1 MDGHA
6 HDKDLD
12 DYPDPH
18 TSSLNPYP
26 VLSHPTWGSY
36 SGAAPADGVE
46 GAEDGDGSA
55 SQIYPDLDDSQTPD
69 PYGASNEYSRIAEQF
84 HMRYGTPQK
93 RQNYHFPGA
102 AIEYETDVDGEPDE
116 RPMENPYYD
125 RELVR
130 RAEAVDGGDYVPT
143 EDDASSDDD
152 DDDED
157 DPEFEANF
165 AEALAMTED
174 DMSIADAAK
183 PGRGRPRGRG
193 RGAGRGR
200 GRGRGWKW
208 AVKGTEHDPAVRKA
222 RERAEEKR
230 LRGRKTGPR
239 TGPGAKKSKKRQ
251 RAEDPGPEFKAL
263 QAQATEAFLGGQL
276 DQAMDLA
283 RQAVMINPEIYV
295 AHSLL
300 SDILIAK
307 GQQKDALGALMTG
320 ANIKKDPDLWLLV
333 ANKTL
338 EMAGAFRTRAE
349 YDQAVFCLS
358 KAIHYSHGED
368 TFEIRTQ
375 RRDLHL
381 DAGHDIKARTDTK
394 ILLRAKPDDLD
405 NLKLYAELCL
415 ESKDHFEM
423 AAAREIYENTFQI
436 FEDKDSFGDAEAQW
450 AHLNLYLDIVEATR
464 EPHHAIFQLKR
475 IARWFLGRKEDEYWD
490 EVKGDDREL
499 DSGHERRFEIPEFRN
514 SSNHNLDAYGDGL
527 PLDLRVKV
535 GTLRLKMKKQ
545 DEALR
550 HFDHIYD
557 LRDDIANVYDLFYT
571 IGDTLRLNAM
581 YDSAIRFYKPIEV
594 LEDELTDQYWI
605 SMAACY
611 RGLKDFDEAEKCYRA
626 VIELDPDH
634 APARA
639 ELAKMLA
646 DDMDQKS
653 KAISVVRDL
662 IAMGRKDIIRKERL
676 EMPPVNPRESA
687 RKEKI
692 TENKRKRATVDLVA
706 VPELDETLMRKRMKQ
721 RENVRLRESRRKD
734 HEDDQEAAAESES
747 DEEGNDPFVPA
758 GSGSFSAFQPVF
770 GEDGEPGPNEKFS
783 LEAEVDKHNQHVEKV
798 NQRRAYAEILKKEED
813 RERFFEEQAGR
824 VLTYFAKVKE
834 LWHVL
839 DDENASEE
847 EVFDWMD
854 NARMMYREFRT
865 MRVFYPMRDRYK
877 PFRGFAPVRIRN
889 RGSKFIREME
899 AFKKRLEDDGAQEE
913 APDSDSDHG
922 GGGPTKDKAPPPLDV
937 STPTDF
943 HGINFPTWHHIF
955 IDLALLDAKQ
965 SDQES
970 CYEIIENGLF
980 NSNVFYHDE
989 ELLNTSQAASI
1000 CCALMFND
1008 SERLIKTA
1016 RWFAMRGDLRSGS
1029 SYQLVSAVSRLAYGD
1044 NTFFTSGPTQKF
1056 MLRSVK
1062 SLDYQALPP
1071 KIRKKYDFGMPAST
1085 LKRRDKPEFAA
1096 DGLDTGALLSY
1107 GHMVS
1112 VANHSSSA
1120 LPYFFR
1126 AFALAPEDPGIN
1138 LSISAQYVSA
1148 AMKRQTHNRHHEIH
1162 QGLSFLYRYYAFRT
1176 RSAVPAEVQEAEFN
1190 VARMW
1195 HVLGL
1200 THIAVPAYERALALS
1215 ERVQADIERRSA
1227 QRAARLQTLEASMRA
1242 REEEG
1247 SAPSREEEVEA
1258 AKLRNEEECG
1268 FGREDYAAEAACA
1281 LQSVYT
1287 AVGNQRAAEEIA
1299 VKWLVL
1305 E

>member
-1 MDGHA
+1 MDGHTD
-6 HDKDLD
+6 DKDVD
-12 DYPDPH
+12 DYPDPY
-18 TSSLNPYP
+18 TSSLTPYP
-26 VLSHPTWGSY
+26 ALSQPAWGPY
-36 SGAAPADGVE
+36 GEPAPAADGVHTAN
-46 GAEDGDGSA
+46 GGGND

-69 PYGASNEYSRIAEQF
+69 PYSASNEYSQIAEQF

-102 AIEYETDVDGEPDE
+102 AIGYETDADGEPDE

-125 RELVR
+125 KELVR

-143 EDDASSDDD
+143 EDDNSD

-157 DPEFEANF
+157 DPEFEASF
-165 AEALAMTED
+165 ANALAMSDD
-174 DMSIADAAK
+174 DMTIGDAAK
-183 PGRGRPRGRG
+183 PSRGRPRGRG

-208 AVKGTEHDPAVRKA
+208 ALKGTEHDPAYIK
-222 RERAEEKR
+222 AEER
-230 LRGRKTGPR
+230 RRMRQNAPR
-239 TGPGAKKSKKRQ
+239 TGPGARKSKKRQ
-251 RAEDPGPEFKAL
+251 RAEDPGPEFKKL
-263 QAQATEAFLGGQL
+263 QAQATEAFLSGQL
-276 DQAMDLA
+276 NRAMDLA

-368 TFEIRTQ
+368 TFELRTQ

-381 DAGHDIKARTDTK
+381 DAGHDVKARTDTK
-394 ILLRAKPDDLD
+394 LLLRARPDDLD
-405 NLKLYAELCL
+405 NLKLYAELCF

-423 AAAREIYENTFQI
+423 AAGRETYENTFKL
-436 FEDKDSFGDAEAQW
+436 FEDKDTFGDAEGQW
-450 AHLNLYLDIVEATR
+450 THLNLYLDLVERTR
-464 EPHHAIFQLKR
+464 EPVHAVFQLKR
-475 IARWFLGRKEDEYWD
+475 VARWFLGRKEDEFWD
-490 EVKGDDREL
+490 DVTEDDREF
-499 DSGHERRFEIPEFRN
+499 DSGHERRYEIPEFRN
-514 SSNHNLDAYGDGL
+514 SSNHSQDAYGDGL
-527 PLDLRVKV
+527 PLDLRVKF
-535 GTLRLKMKKQ
+535 GMFRLKMKKQ
-545 DEALR
+545 EEALR

-571 IGDTLRLNAM
+571 IGDTLRLSSM
-581 YDSAIRFYKPIEV
+581 YDHAIRFYKPIEV

-611 RGLKDFDEAEKCYRA
+611 RGLKDFDEAEKCYKA

-646 DDMDQKS
+646 DDMGQKD
-653 KAISVVRDL
+653 KAITVIRDL

-687 RKEKI
+687 RKEKV
-692 TENKRKRATVDLVA
+692 TENKRKRAQVDLVA

-721 RENVRLRESRRKD
+721 RTNAKLRESRRKD
-734 HEDDQEAAAESES
+734 QQNDQDAAAESQS
-747 DEEGNDPFVPA
+747 DDEGNNSFVPA
-758 GSGSFSAFQPVF
+758 GAGTFGTFLPMF
-770 GEDGEPGPNEKFS
+770 GEGAEPGPSQEFS
-783 LEAEVDKHNQHVEKV
+783 LEAEVDKHNQHVDKV
-798 NQRRAYAEILKKEED
+798 HRRAFAEILKKEED
-813 RERFFEEQAGR
+813 RERFFEEQAER
-824 VLTYFAKVKE
+824 VLTCFAKVKE

-839 DDENASEE
+839 DDDNASEE

-913 APDSDSDHG
+913 VPESDSDHG
-922 GGGPTKDKAPPPLDV
+922 GGTSKDKAPPPLDV

-980 NSNVFYHDE
+980 NSNVFYHNE

-1008 SERLIKTA
+1008 TERLIKTA
-1016 RWFAMRGDLRSGS
+1016 RWFASRGDLRAGS
-1029 SYQLVSAVSRLAYGD
+1029 TYQLISAVSRLAYGD
-1044 NTFFTSGPTQKF
+1044 NASFTAGPTQKF

-1062 SLDYQALPP
+1062 TIDYQALPP
-1071 KIRKKYDFGMPAST
+1071 HIRKKYDFGMPASS
-1085 LKRRDKPEFAA
+1085 LQRRSRPEFTN
-1096 DGLDTGALLSY
+1096 DGLDTGALLNY

-1148 AMKRQTHNRHHEIH
+1148 AMKRQTNNRHYEIH
-1162 QGLSFLYRYYAFRT
+1162 QGLSFLYRYYGFRT
-1176 RSAVPAEVQEAEFN
+1176 RSGVAAEIQEAEFN
-1190 VARMW
+1190 VGRMW

-1200 THIAVPAYERALALS
+1200 TYLAVPAYERALALS
-1215 ERVQADIERRSA
+1215 EQVQADMEHRSA
-1227 QRAARLQTLEASMRA
+1227 QRIARLEILATSKRE
-1242 REEEG
+1242 REEAG
-1247 SAPSREEEVEA
+1247 SAPSLEEEAEA
-1258 AKLRNEEECG
+1258 DQLRHEEELG
-1268 FGREDYAAEAACA
+1268 FGREDFSSEAACA
-1281 LQSVYT
+1281 LQAVYV
-1287 AVGNQRAAEEIA
+1287 AVDNQRAAKEISE
-1299 VKWLVL
+1299 KYLVL
-1305 E
+1305 